1 MILIIVLAVLVF
13 ALLFGASVTIIYSVW
28 VKYQQDMTLDIDL
41 DDDESFY

>member
-1 MILIIVLAVLVF
+1 MILIIVLAALVF
-13 ALLFGASVTIIYSVW
+13 ALLFGASLAIIYSVW